1 MHATLD
7 IRLISPQ
14 DLAVL
19 GLDDVAYVRLVT
31 TPDGVTHAIH
41 AADGTEI
48 AIISGS
54 RELAFAAIRQNGL
67 EPVSA
72 H

>member
-1 MHATLD
+1 MHVVPD
-7 IRLISPQ
+7 IRHISLQ

-19 GLDDVAYVRLVT
+19 GLDDVAYVRSVAA
-31 TPDGVTHAIH
+31 PEGITHAIH

-48 AIISGS
+48 AIVSGS